1 MPRGPRLD
9 APRVLHHV
17 MARGIERR
25 KIFIEE
31 ADYQDFV
38 DRQGKVLVE
47 GGGVCYAWSLMPN
60 HFHLLFRTG
69 SETLVRVMQRLLTGY
84 VLRDVVYLLLS

>member
-1 MPRGPRLD
+1 
-9 APRVLHHV
+9 

-38 DRQGKVLVE
+38 DRQGKVLIE

-69 SETLVRVMQRLLTGY
+69 RVGSAPEHKAQEHK
-84 VLRDVVYLLLS
+84 